1 MPVRATP
8 LHLFRIRHE
17 SFDGTIALR
26 SDLRSSPD
34 TRRVG
39 FGECR
44 VHDPCHVPTPRCST
58 APAVRG
64 RKAPTGDGRDG
75 PPKRQR
81 SGHLLTRTPLRNAK
95 SQTPQRTGTPAGR
108 LTCAT
113 LPRACMSARCA
124 WLHSVPDPR
133 WDERP
138 LACVVPRPGARP
150 SADALKVFL
159 AERVA
164 RWWVPERWSF
174 IDEVPKTSVGK
185 FDKKLLRA
193 RYADG
198 ART

>member
-95 SQTPQRTGTPAGR
+95 SETPQRTGTPAGR
-108 LTCAT
+108 LACAT

-124 WLHSVPDPR
+124 WLHSR
-133 WDERP
+133 SE
-138 LACVVPRPGARP
+138 
-150 SADALKVFL
+150 
-159 AERVA
+159 EH
-164 RWWVPERWSF
+164 
-174 IDEVPKTSVGK
+174 TSELQSPCNLVCRLLLE
-185 FDKKLLRA
+185 KKKKRKKNNTH
-193 RYADG
+193 RQMQ
-198 ART
+198 TE